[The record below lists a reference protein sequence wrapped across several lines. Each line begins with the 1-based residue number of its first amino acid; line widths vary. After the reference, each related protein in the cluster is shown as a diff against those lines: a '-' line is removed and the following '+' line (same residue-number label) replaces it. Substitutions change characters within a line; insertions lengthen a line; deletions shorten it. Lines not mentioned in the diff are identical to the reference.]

1 MSQGL
6 GQETGDRSR
15 RNEMLM
21 FTLRKFA
28 VNIILDIV
36 FSLHCRHRL
45 KMFTN
50 TWSRVEI
57 KNKDWMGNLDS
68 ILNLLQITIMT
79 AINPDKLP
87 K

>member
-1 MSQGL
+1 
-6 GQETGDRSR
+6 
-15 RNEMLM
+15 
-21 FTLRKFA
+21 
-28 VNIILDIV
+28 
-36 FSLHCRHRL
+36 
-45 KMFTN
+45 MFTN